1 MQACGERKQQTSSA
15 MTGGERG
22 GICGLMCARKW
33 GRGAQAC
40 VHKFQKPEKRLAA
53 VVPRCA
59 DAVSYTHLDVYKRQ
73 LQNHAKFAIF
83 HCTKSTE

>member
-22 GICGLMCARKW
+22 GICGLMCARKL

-40 VHKFQKPEKRLAA
+40 VHKFQKPVSVSPPSCRGVQTCVYTNAA
-53 VVPRCA
+53 LGA
-59 DAVSYTHLDVYKRQ
+59 
-73 LQNHAKFAIF
+73 
-83 HCTKSTE
+83 